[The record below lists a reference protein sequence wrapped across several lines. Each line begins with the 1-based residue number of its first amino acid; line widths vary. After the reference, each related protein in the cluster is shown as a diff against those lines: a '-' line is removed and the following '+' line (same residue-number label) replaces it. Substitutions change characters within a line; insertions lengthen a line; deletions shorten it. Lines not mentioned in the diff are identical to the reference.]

1 MVEVALESEESVGE
15 RLETDEVAGHNHR
28 GRVVCAVAVKGG
40 KKREEGRGKE
50 LRRTGKEEFHRR
62 VLRVVHSVLRTLL
75 RDGRK
80 SARVSGRRE
89 TGKKGEKK
97 THVFGSR

>member
-40 KKREEGRGKE
+40 NQLEGRK
-50 LRRTGKEEFHRR
+50 
-62 VLRVVHSVLRTLL
+62 
-75 RDGRK
+75 
-80 SARVSGRRE
+80 GRRA
-89 TGKKGEKK
+89 GEKN
-97 THVFGSR
+97 